1 MANILHFPIPFPSR
15 KKGKLED
22 DPLEFSVL
30 YVCGGNTLHSQ
41 AKETKITGWIR
52 DSNLKR
58 KTPPQLFLCV
68 HSQKKKKVAGEIYIG
83 VGGGY

>member
-1 MANILHFPIPFPSR
+1 MCAEGILFIHR
-15 KKGKLED
+15 LKK
-22 DPLEFSVL
+22 
-30 YVCGGNTLHSQ
+30 
-41 AKETKITGWIR
+41 KITGWIR

-68 HSQKKKKVAGEIYIG
+68 HSQKKKKKVAGEIYIG